1 MDTLHHTAR
10 PRMQCRPP
18 TRAVSAHSAP
28 GVRLECAHRTRLAIQ
43 RQPPSLGLGPR
54 PARAALRKRRER
66 VRVRHGLLMQ
76 RAHHARARQVA
87 VHLSSQ
93 RTSRA
98 VTCAVTANRA
108 PAMCAPSLHS
118 RHRPEWAWVARIL
131 GSIRAG
137 RTRRTGDAAT
147 TTNHVCVTSGARL
160 HHLTSSAVFFQ
171 QLACAFSRPTF

>member
-66 VRVRHGLLMQ
+66 MRVRHGLLMR
-76 RAHHARARQVA
+76 RAHHARSRQVA

-93 RTSRA
+93 RTTRA
-98 VTCAVTANRA
+98 VTASRA
-108 PAMCAPSLHS
+108 PAMFAPSLHS

-147 TTNHVCVTSGARL
+147 TTNQVCVTSGARL

-171 QLACAFSRPTF
+171 QLACAFSHPTL